1 MNQKL
6 VSIPSLV
13 SQKISN
19 EKLVAVR
26 LIKEVLLLDKK
37 AYVDISIL
45 ELSKLWFMTS
55 AVTT

>member
-45 ELSKLWFMTS
+45 ELSKL
-55 AVTT
+55 